1 MRQVNKAKF
10 FGWAAAAFV
19 GVGLIAYFGVAIY
32 QYFFGMQKQDM
43 QDTAPVLAAEEY
55 NIMYKGEYNGKAIL
69 VDDCIYLDMNVVNE
83 EWGHEMLFHA
93 EDVNK
98 VLYTTYTEQ
107 TEYKVDGEDIKS
119 YNEELYIR
127 AEEAHDLFGMQYA
140 INEKEKIVALQQP
153 GGMLG
158 EVSKSQS
165 YLLVSPSEEERGYTK
180 ELKRGEVISLFETEI
195 EVEGYY
201 YAMSQ
206 DGYVGYIPMDRVEK
220 SKEVVNHK
228 APAEME
234 VSTQRYPYFP
244 ISIAWQ
250 QIYTNDFTAEVY
262 DEIYNTAYYVDVVS
276 PTWFKLNSRGGID
289 SLANEEYVTWTNY
302 RNKQIWALF
311 DNQFDDEVTYNA
323 LSDTENR
330 KELCEKLLK
339 LCEKYKLDG
348 INVDF
353 ENMSEETERYFI
365 QFMRELAITLRS
377 KGYIL
382 SVDVPVPSEWTDY
395 YQRDVL
401 YQLCD
406 FVIVMAYDEHYDG
419 SEVAGS
425 VSSKRFVIDAIYN
438 MMQEGVAADKLILG
452 VPFYTRVWM
461 GVEDLRSEAV
471 SSSRGWGCVYDYGLE
486 VKYDEQTGQN
496 YAEGMVGETLYRIWL
511 EDGTSMKWRLQLV
524 NDNDLAGVAA
534 WSLGYD
540 NYELWLEYEEAFFS

>member
-19 GVGLIAYFGVAIY
+19 GVGLIAYLGVAIY

-69 VDDCIYLDMNVVNE
+69 VDDCIYLDMNVVNQ

-119 YNEELYIR
+119 YDEELYIR

>member
-19 GVGLIAYFGVAIY
+19 GVGLIAYLGVAIY

-69 VDDCIYLDMNVVNE
+69 VDDCIYLDMNVVNQ

-93 EDVNK
+93 EDVDK

-127 AEEAHDLFGMQYA
+127 AEEAHDLFGMEYA

>member
-19 GVGLIAYFGVAIY
+19 GVGLIAYLGVAIY

-69 VDDCIYLDMNVVNE
+69 VDDCIYLDMNVVNQ

-93 EDVNK
+93 EDVDK

-425 VSSKRFVIDAIYN
+425 VSSKKFVIDAIYN

-471 SSSRGWGCVYDYGLE
+471 SSSRGWGYVYDYGLE

>member
-19 GVGLIAYFGVAIY
+19 GVGLIAYLGVAIY

-69 VDDCIYLDMNVVNE
+69 VDDCIYLDMNVVNQ

>member
-19 GVGLIAYFGVAIY
+19 GVGLIAYLGVAIY

-69 VDDCIYLDMNVVNE
+69 VDDCIYLDMNVVNQ

-93 EDVNK
+93 EDVDK

-158 EVSKSQS
+158 EVSKSKS

>member
-19 GVGLIAYFGVAIY
+19 GVGLIAYLGVAIY

-69 VDDCIYLDMNVVNE
+69 VDDCIYLDMNVVNQ

-276 PTWFKLNSRGGID
+276 PTWFKLNSRGEID

-524 NDNDLAGVAA
+524 NDNDLAGVAV

>member
-1 MRQVNKAKF
+1 M
-10 FGWAAAAFV
+10 
-19 GVGLIAYFGVAIY
+19 IA
-32 QYFFGMQKQDM
+32 
-43 QDTAPVLAAEEY
+43 
-55 NIMYKGEYNGKAIL
+55 
-69 VDDCIYLDMNVVNE
+69 
-83 EWGHEMLFHA
+83 
-93 EDVNK
+93 
-98 VLYTTYTEQ
+98 
-107 TEYKVDGEDIKS
+107 
-119 YNEELYIR
+119 
-127 AEEAHDLFGMQYA
+127 
-140 INEKEKIVALQQP
+140 
-153 GGMLG
+153 
-158 EVSKSQS
+158 
-165 YLLVSPSEEERGYTK
+165 
-180 ELKRGEVISLFETEI
+180 LFETE
-195 EVEGYY
+195 EEGYY
-201 YAMSQ
+201 YAMSHE
-206 DGYVGYIPMDRVEK
+206 GYVGYIPVERVEK
-220 SKEVVNHK
+220 SKEVIDFK

-250 QIYTNDFTAEVY
+250 QIYTNDFTAEIY
-262 DEIYNTAYYVDVVS
+262 DEVYNTAYYVDVVS

-330 KELCEKLLK
+330 KKLCEKLLK
-339 LCEKYKLDG
+339 LCQKYKLDG

-353 ENMSEETERYFI
+353 ENMSEETEVYFI

-401 YQLCD
+401 YNLCD

-471 SSSRGWGCVYDYGLE
+471 SSSRGWGCVYDYDLE
-486 VKYDEQTGQN
+486 VVYDEETGQN
-496 YAEGMVGETLYRIWL
+496 YAEGMVGDTLYRIWL

>member
-10 FGWAAAAFV
+10 FGWAAVAFV
-19 GVGLIAYFGVAIY
+19 GVGLIAYLGVAIY

-69 VDDCIYLDMNVVNE
+69 VDDCIYLDMNVVNQ

-93 EDVNK
+93 EDVDK

-395 YQRDVL
+395 YHRDVL

-471 SSSRGWGCVYDYGLE
+471 SSSRGWGYVYDYGLE

>member
-19 GVGLIAYFGVAIY
+19 GVGLIAYLGVAIY

-69 VDDCIYLDMNVVNE
+69 VDDCIYLDMNVVNQ

-93 EDVNK
+93 EDVDK

-201 YAMSQ
+201 YAMSK

-220 SKEVVNHK
+220 SKEIVNHK

>member
-1 MRQVNKAKF
+1 
-10 FGWAAAAFV
+10 
-19 GVGLIAYFGVAIY
+19 
-32 QYFFGMQKQDM
+32 
-43 QDTAPVLAAEEY
+43 
-55 NIMYKGEYNGKAIL
+55 
-69 VDDCIYLDMNVVNE
+69 
-83 EWGHEMLFHA
+83 
-93 EDVNK
+93 
-98 VLYTTYTEQ
+98 
-107 TEYKVDGEDIKS
+107 
-119 YNEELYIR
+119 
-127 AEEAHDLFGMQYA
+127 
-140 INEKEKIVALQQP
+140 
-153 GGMLG
+153 
-158 EVSKSQS
+158 
-165 YLLVSPSEEERGYTK
+165 
-180 ELKRGEVISLFETEI
+180 
-195 EVEGYY
+195 
-201 YAMSQ
+201 
-206 DGYVGYIPMDRVEK
+206 
-220 SKEVVNHK
+220 
-228 APAEME
+228 
-234 VSTQRYPYFP
+234 
-244 ISIAWQ
+244 
-250 QIYTNDFTAEVY
+250 
-262 DEIYNTAYYVDVVS
+262 
-276 PTWFKLNSRGGID
+276 
-289 SLANEEYVTWTNY
+289 
-302 RNKQIWALF
+302 
-311 DNQFDDEVTYNA
+311 
-323 LSDTENR
+323 
-330 KELCEKLLK
+330 
-339 LCEKYKLDG
+339 
-348 INVDF
+348 
-353 ENMSEETERYFI
+353 
-365 QFMRELAITLRS
+365 MRELAITLRS

>member
-19 GVGLIAYFGVAIY
+19 GVGLIAYLGVAIY

-69 VDDCIYLDMNVVNE
+69 VDDCIYLDMNVVNQ

-127 AEEAHDLFGMQYA
+127 AEEAHDLFGMEYA

-471 SSSRGWGCVYDYGLE
+471 SSSRGWGYVYDYGLE